1 MDKREVEKGGGRRRR
16 RRRREIVQQEVQDN
30 SIEQIARA
38 DVGGVVSLRW
48 EGGAPKPCQVLWIRP
63 GPT

>member
-1 MDKREVEKGGGRRRR
+1 MEKEKEKEKKKEKKKEKGH
-16 RRRREIVQQEVQDN
+16 
-30 SIEQIARA
+30 SIAGNTRQFNRQIARS
-38 DVGGVVSLRW
+38 DVSGVVMLRW

>member
-16 RRRREIVQQEVQDN
+16 RRRDIVQQREHDN